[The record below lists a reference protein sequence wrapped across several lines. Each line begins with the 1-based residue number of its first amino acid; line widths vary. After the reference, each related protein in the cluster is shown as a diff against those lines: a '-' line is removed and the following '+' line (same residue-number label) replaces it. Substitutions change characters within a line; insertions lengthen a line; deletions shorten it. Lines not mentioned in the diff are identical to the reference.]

1 MILDLRSTFDYS
13 RSHLPG
19 AINLPLCTLSEAS
32 IGAFEDADVLEAQW
46 LELEAVFTSNQPPGS
61 ALSISSLKQYIVTLI
76 CYDGDTSRIGT
87 SILRAKG
94 VRAFSVRHGVR
105 GGGLGRASSVEKP
118 AEETDR
124 ILLPTAIAA

>member
-1 MILDLRSTFDYS
+1 MIFDLRSTSDYS

-19 AINLPLCTLSEAS
+19 AINLPLRTLSETS
-32 IGAFEDADVLEAQW
+32 ISAFKDANVLEAQW

-61 ALSISSLKQYIVTLI
+61 ALSITSLKQYIVTLV

-94 VRAFSVRHGVR
+94 VRAFSVRNGVR
-105 GGGLGRASSVEKP
+105 GGGLGRASLVTKP
-118 AEETDR
+118 AEEADR
-124 ILLPTAIAA
+124 ILLPTTIAA

>member
-1 MILDLRSTFDYS
+1 MILDLRSTSDYS

-19 AINLPLCTLSEAS
+19 AINLPLHTLSEAS
-32 IGAFEDADVLEAQW
+32 IGAFEDANVLEAQW

-87 SILRAKG
+87 SILRARG
-94 VRAFSVRHGVR
+94 VRAFSVRNGVR
-105 GGGLGRASSVEKP
+105 GGGLGRASLVENP